1 MIDPRILV
9 LIPARMAAT
18 RLPGKPLADIAGL
31 PMIVHVLRR
40 AEAAAIGRV
49 AVATDTPEIASVVTA
64 HGGEAVMT
72 RSDHPSGSDRI
83 HEAMQKL
90 DPEGKA
96 EIVINLQ
103 GDFPTI
109 TPQTI
114 REVLP
119 PFDDPAVDIV
129 TLASQIH
136 TEEEDLAPSVV
147 KAIGSPI
154 GPKRLRALYFTRA
167 TAPYGNGP
175 RYHHIGLYAYRRAA
189 LERFVSLPPSSLE
202 RQESLEQLRAV
213 EAGMRI
219 DIMIVDSV
227 PRGVDTPPDLETARS
242 ILSKS

>member
-49 AVATDTPEIASVVTA
+49 AVATDTDEIASVVTA

-90 DPEGKA
+90 DPDGRA

-154 GPKRLRALYFTRA
+154 GPRRLRALYFTRA

-189 LERFVSLPPSSLE
+189 LDRFVALPPSPLE

>member
-1 MIDPRILV
+1 MTDPRILV

-31 PMIVHVLRR
+31 PMIVHVMRR
-40 AEAAAIGRV
+40 AEAAGIGRV
-49 AVATDTPEIASVVTA
+49 AVATDTDEIAAVVIA

-72 RSDHPSGSDRI
+72 RADHPSGSDRI

-119 PFDDPAVDIV
+119 PFSEPAVDIV

-154 GPKRLRALYFTRA
+154 GPRRLRALYFTRA

-189 LERFVSLPPSSLE
+189 LERFVALPPSPLE

>member
-31 PMIVHVLRR
+31 PMIVHVMRR
-40 AEAAAIGRV
+40 AEAAGIGRV
-49 AVATDTPEIASVVTA
+49 AVATDTAEIASVVMA

-72 RSDHPSGSDRI
+72 RADHPSGSDRI

-90 DPEGKA
+90 DPQGKA

-119 PFDDPAVDIV
+119 PFDDPDVDIV

-154 GPKRLRALYFTRA
+154 GPRRMRALYFTRA
-167 TAPYGNGP
+167 TAPYGEGP

-189 LERFVSLPPSSLE
+189 LERYVSLPRSPLE
-202 RQESLEQLRAV
+202 IQENLEQLRAV

-219 DIMIVDSV
+219 DVIVVDSV

>member
-49 AVATDTPEIASVVTA
+49 AVATDTDEIASIVTA

-72 RSDHPSGSDRI
+72 RADHPSGSDRI

-109 TPQTI
+109 TPATI

-119 PFDDPAVDIV
+119 PFDEPAVDIV

-189 LERFVSLPPSSLE
+189 LERFVSLPPSPLE